1 MHQVA
6 SEFLVTGTFLM
17 MTLSSWGLDTSGAT
31 AHFNLLPAPPA
42 SIEPGCDA
50 CVCDLDGVVAGV
62 DTGAGAGSLADRE
75 VYSNLAGSATS
86 PISLCPVPRECGDAA
101 VQNATQAM
109 KAAFDEGQG
118 AGWEQPAGFRWRA
131 CTTTDLVSDE
141 CDPTVDVTRDNA
153 LAFLTVFAVQC
164 AAIALGHVVMM
175 WKLRRMV
182 AGNKRS
188 RRRAM
193 ADPRLLQRARRF
205 VADAKAREEQQ
216 RGQRGGGNGG
226 NTRSAR
232 ARFRRAVIVTK
243 FGVRARKAAAEAST
257 VESVD
262 DVVLE
267 ISEAVAAH
275 WKESL
280 PYFVAAG
287 TAAMAITFMQSGLV
301 VSSQTT

>member
-1 MHQVA
+1 M
-6 SEFLVTGTFLM
+6 TGTFLM

-31 AHFNLLPAPPA
+31 AHYNLLPAPPA

-62 DTGAGAGSLADRE
+62 DTGAGGGCLADRE
-75 VYSNLAGSATS
+75 VVSVLAGSATS

-109 KAAFDEGQG
+109 KWEWSGKEWSG
-118 AGWEQPAGFRWRA
+118 KEWEQPAGFRWRA

-164 AAIALGHVVMM
+164 AAIALGHVVLM

-182 AGNKRS
+182 AENKRS
-188 RRRAM
+188 RRLAM

-216 RGQRGGGNGG
+216 
-226 NTRSAR
+226 
-232 ARFRRAVIVTK
+232 
-243 FGVRARKAAAEAST
+243 
-257 VESVD
+257 
-262 DVVLE
+262 
-267 ISEAVAAH
+267 
-275 WKESL
+275 
-280 PYFVAAG
+280 
-287 TAAMAITFMQSGLV
+287 QS
-301 VSSQTT
+301 

>member
-1 MHQVA
+1 
-6 SEFLVTGTFLM
+6 M

-31 AHFNLLPAPPA
+31 AHWNLLPAPPA

-62 DTGAGAGSLADRE
+62 DTGADGGCLADRV
-75 VYSNLAGSATS
+75 VYTIAAQGSATS
-86 PISLCPVPRECGDAA
+86 PMSLCPVPRECGDAA

-109 KAAFDEGQG
+109 KAAFDEAEGFILVNE
-118 AGWEQPAGFRWRA
+118 WEQPAGFRWRA

-205 VADAKAREEQQ
+205 VADAKAREEQ

-226 NTRSAR
+226 NKLSAR

-287 TAAMAITFMQSGLV
+287 TAAMTITFLFAGLV
-301 VSSQTT
+301 VQSQTA

>member
-1 MHQVA
+1 LHQVA

-31 AHFNLLPAPPA
+31 AHYNLLPAPPA

-50 CVCDLDGVVAGV
+50 CVCVLDGVVAGL
-62 DTGAGAGSLADRE
+62 DIGADGGCLADRE
-75 VYSNLAGSATS
+75 VGVGSGTLSWFATS
-86 PISLCPVPRECGDAA
+86 PISLCPVPKECGDAA
-101 VQNATQAM
+101 VQNATQAIKVVM
-109 KAAFDEGQG
+109 DESGRSLG
-118 AGWEQPAGFRWRA
+118 KEWEQPAGFRWRA
-131 CTTTDLVSDE
+131 CAAADLFSDE
-141 CDPTVDVTRDNA
+141 CDPRVDVTRDNA

-182 AGNKRS
+182 AENKRS

-193 ADPRLLQRARRF
+193 ADPQLLQRVRRF

-216 RGQRGGGNGG
+216 RGQQCDGDGGNKL
-226 NTRSAR
+226 SAR
-232 ARFRRAVIVTK
+232 ARFRRAGIVAK
-243 FGVRARKAAAEAST
+243 FAGRAMKAAQEAST

-275 WKESL
+275 
-280 PYFVAAG
+280 
-287 TAAMAITFMQSGLV
+287 
-301 VSSQTT
+301 